1 MFIFITFISSKSPC
15 RIDSIR
21 YSVCARDTPF
31 WQEQTDEDSG
41 GWMKSW
47 HCYSLVK
54 WCQMRMDS
62 LHQIKETQKKH
73 RKKGKTIRISKHF
86 KTFCETSGNRQCL
99 EQLRCFSPD
108 LAPIAVWS
116 GRWDLQMGRDCPD
129 SWKVLEGP
137 GRSWKDWGCHCRQ
150 STKALGGFDCI
161 SEIPKSKWDLD
172 AFGPKTQ
179 GHQIVQIF
187 ASSLVYAEEIL
198 ILEKLS
204 GPITVQSSLHRDDC
218 AHLFSDCFETFWKLT
233 PKHVH
238 MTCSCDSC
246 VAQMWWARND
256 SWRLVR
262 PWFLWF
268 A

>member
-137 GRSWKDWGCHCRQ
+137 GRSWKVLERLRVPLSSIHQ
-150 STKALGGFDCI
+150 GFG
-161 SEIPKSKWDLD
+161 WFWL
-172 AFGPKTQ
+172 
-179 GHQIVQIF
+179 HQ
-187 ASSLVYAEEIL
+187 
-198 ILEKLS
+198 
-204 GPITVQSSLHRDDC
+204 RD
-218 AHLFSDCFETFWKLT
+218 SQVE
-233 PKHVH
+233 
-238 MTCSCDSC
+238 MGSRC
-246 VAQMWWARND
+246 VWT
-256 SWRLVR
+256 
-262 PWFLWF
+262 
-268 A
+268 